1 MIRSGVRARSRVAQF
16 CVLAAAVFATV
27 GPAAADE
34 KAGEAQPSVSSG
46 GLSGGDLSGRWEGP
60 SYFDTKERENCAGA
74 GGSCLLRLDV
84 VACGDGWCGIELG
97 KEDRCGATALRLD
110 KGKTEPGRASFEG
123 KLELAKGTE
132 PYVVRAFL
140 GSGTPDGKPSLEI
153 IGDTGGEFRMFRRS
167 FPFQT
172 TLVRS
177 GEPHCK
183 PETTVSLAD

>member
-1 MIRSGVRARSRVAQF
+1 VAQF
-16 CVLAAAVFATV
+16 CVLAAAAFAFA
-27 GPAAADE
+27 GSAAMATDE
-34 KAGEAQPSVSSG
+34 RTGEVPGAAVS
-46 GLSGGDLSGRWEGP
+46 GDLSGRWEGA
-60 SYFDTKERENCAGA
+60 SYFDSKASENCTGA
-74 GGSCLLRLDV
+74 GGPCVLKLDV

-97 KEDRCGATALRLD
+97 KEDRCGATALRLG
-110 KGKTEPGRASFEG
+110 KGTPEAGRASFEG

-140 GSGTPDGKPSLEI
+140 GSSSLDGKPSLEI

-172 TLVRS
+172 TLLRS

>member
-1 MIRSGVRARSRVAQF
+1 MAGEDKPDEPQPG
-16 CVLAAAVFATV
+16 AAAV
-27 GPAAADE
+27 
-34 KAGEAQPSVSSG
+34 
-46 GLSGGDLSGRWEGP
+46 DLSGRWEGA
-60 SYFDTKERENCAGA
+60 SYFDSKASETCAGA
-74 GGSCLLRLDV
+74 GVPCVLKLDV

-97 KEDRCGATALRLD
+97 KEDRCGATALRLG
-110 KGKTEPGRASFEG
+110 KGTPEAGRASFEG

-132 PYVVRAFL
+132 PYVVRSFL
-140 GSGTPDGKPSLEI
+140 GSSSLDGKPSLEI

-183 PETTVSLAD
+183 PETTVSLLD

>member
-1 MIRSGVRARSRVAQF
+1 MIRSGVRARSRMAQF
-16 CVLAAAVFATV
+16 CVLAAAAFAIV
-27 GPAAADE
+27 GSAE
-34 KAGEAQPSVSSG
+34 AGESTVEVQPGTS
-46 GLSGGDLSGRWEGP
+46 LGDLSGRWEGSP
-60 SYFDTKERENCAGA
+60 YFDTKARESCGEAGSA
-74 GGSCLLRLDV
+74 CLLKLDV

-97 KEDRCGATALRLD
+97 KEERCGATALRLG
-110 KGKTEPGRASFEG
+110 KGVTESGTATFEG

-140 GSGTPDGKPSLEI
+140 SSATPDGKPALEI